1 MRIAIEFLRWL
12 IAWARLGGARLF
24 GSVLA
29 PRRLDVVKLRI
40 EGKLAEGLASPA
52 LFGFRWERR
61 TYLLNV
67 LEILERLSRDARV
80 SAVVI
85 EPSGL
90 KAGWATLQTL
100 RRSLERLR
108 ERGKKV
114 ILFLEEGDNGLTYL
128 ASAADRVVMAPAGML
143 QLTGLRAEVLFLQ
156 GVLERAQVEP
166 EFVRLGEY
174 KSAAE
179 TFTRTSLSPAAREA
193 LDSILDDLYD
203 QLVSGI
209 AVGRGLAP
217 EQVKSLI
224 DSGPYRAAE
233 AKSAGLVDDILYEDE
248 LKDYVAA
255 LLDRPA
261 DKMGIVEASAYVR
274 YASPAALPPG
284 ARVPFP
290 RIALIL
296 AEGLIRVGRAR
307 TSQFG
312 RAVGATT
319 FCDAIRQAARD
330 ERVSAIVLRVDSP
343 GGSGLASDLIWR
355 EVQQAREKKPVVVS
369 MGDVAASGGYYLS
382 MPSDWI
388 VAEPATL
395 TGSIGVIAGKFS
407 LRGLYE
413 MLGLV
418 KETIDRGKR
427 AGAHSDYRRFTKEE
441 MKKLEAE
448 VRAFYDDFVTK
459 AAAGRG
465 VAIEEMEEAAQ
476 GRVWTGRQALS
487 RRLVDELGGIP
498 EAIAAAK
505 RRAEIPTDQPVSVEL
520 LPRPLPSLLAGL
532 PMNPFRSAPASVKDT
547 IGLAESLG
555 AFRDGEPLALWPLLV
570 KIT

>member
-1 MRIAIEFLRWL
+1 MKAVIEFLRWL
-12 IAWARLGGARLF
+12 IAWARLGVGRLL
-24 GSVLA
+24 SSALA
-29 PRRLDVVKLRI
+29 PRRVDVVRLRI
-40 EGKLAEGLASPA
+40 EGKLAEGLAPPA

-67 LEILERLSRDARV
+67 LEILERISRDSRV

-90 KAGWATLQTL
+90 TAGWATLQTL

-114 ILFLEEGDNGLTYL
+114 ILFLEEGDNGLAYL

-143 QLTGLRAEVLFLQ
+143 HLTGLRAEVLFLH
-156 GVLERAQVEP
+156 GVLERAHVEP
-166 EFVRLGEY
+166 EFVHLGEY

-179 TFTRTSLSPAAREA
+179 TFTRTSLSPAARDA
-193 LDSILDDLYD
+193 LNSILDDLYD

-209 AVGRGLAP
+209 AEGRGLAP
-217 EQVKSLI
+217 EQIKSLI
-224 DSGPYRAAE
+224 DAGPYRAAE
-233 AKSAGLVDDILYEDE
+233 AKDAGLIDEILYEDE

-261 DKMGIVEASAYVR
+261 EKMGVVKASAYMR
-274 YASPAALPPG
+274 YARPAALPPG

-307 TSQFG
+307 PSQFG
-312 RAVGATT
+312 RAVGAATL
-319 FCDAIRQAARD
+319 CDAIRRATSD

-355 EVQQAREKKPVVVS
+355 EVQKAREKKPVVVS

-388 VAEPATL
+388 IAEAATL
-395 TGSIGVIAGKFS
+395 TGSIGVIAGKFN
-407 LRGLYE
+407 LRGLYD

-418 KETIDRGKR
+418 KETIDRGER

-441 MKKLEAE
+441 LKKLEAE

-459 AAAGRG
+459 AAEGRG
-465 VAIEEMEEAAQ
+465 IAIEEIEKAAQ

-487 RRLVDELGGIP
+487 HKLIDELGGIP

-505 RRAEIPTDQPVSVEL
+505 RRADIPTDQPVNVEL
-520 LPRPLPSLLAGL
+520 LPRPMASLLAGL
-532 PMNPFRSAPASVKDT
+532 PLNPFRNVPAPVKESID
-547 IGLAESLG
+547 LAESLG
-555 AFRDGEPLALWPLLV
+555 AFRDGEPLALWSLMV
-570 KIT
+570 KII